1 MDIATIA
8 EPRSR
13 HVYTRVGEEDVLV
26 RPLRR
31 GDEDGYVEPLQFGL
45 VVLGSTKL
53 GGREGPAIAKARFTR
68 TNSTSSTAVL
78 AITTPE
84 DEEGFEVGTLLLRE
98 LITEALEQGVDRF
111 RTETHH
117 NTPAMFRLLARFG
130 RIKLRPSGVLELAIA
145 RS

>member
-1 MDIATIA
+1 
-8 EPRSR
+8 
-13 HVYTRVGEEDVLV
+13 
-26 RPLRR
+26 
-31 GDEDGYVEPLQFGL
+31 